1 MDDIL
6 QRLESANEYCE
17 SSEARQ
23 LRKDAAEK
31 IRKLTDALESLLDIA
46 PGSVEYGGWPEL
58 QDAVEAGRT
67 AIKA

>member
-23 LRKDAAEK
+23 LRKDAAEE
-31 IRKLTDALESLLDIA
+31 IRKLRSALETQSA
-46 PGSVEYGGWPEL
+46 VEYDRYLGL
-58 QDAVEAGRT
+58 DDA
-67 AIKA
+67 